1 VKNIFFLIFFL
12 IIALPGVYSALRM
25 WHNLSS
31 LTLVKWVVLSVYIL
45 LFISLAAGFFAE
57 KIIGTGLQRVFLSA
71 GFSFVVATVYFAMF
85 FLVFDLLMI
94 IFKLSGV
101 LSSFSPGIIVSIRQI
116 FVIAVLLTTTSLMA
130 WGKYRY
136 NNPVVTVREIDL
148 RKGESSSSSIKVVI
162 ASDLHL
168 GNNIRVKEL
177 RRFVSLINAQK
188 PDIVLLP
195 GDITDNE
202 LKPLAEQNMKDVL
215 SGISAP
221 YGVFAVPGN
230 HEFYG
235 GEKMEIIHYLESA
248 GITVLTD
255 RSILA
260 VNGEVAII
268 GRDDITNRERL
279 SLKTLME
286 GIDKDKVTILMDH
299 QPINLSEAEAAG
311 PDIQISGH
319 THNGQFWPGN
329 IIVKKIF
336 ELGYGYTKKSDTHF
350 IVTSGLGLWGPK
362 YRIGTDSEI
371 VLINLKYQT
380 GK

>member
-1 VKNIFFLIFFL
+1 VKHIFYLIFFL
-12 IIALPGVYSALRM
+12 TIALPGVYSALRM

-31 LTLVKWVVLSVYIL
+31 LSWIKWLSLSFYLL

-57 KIIGTGLQRVFLSA
+57 KIIGSGLQRVLLSA
-71 GFSFVVATVYFAMF
+71 GFSFVVATVYFALF
-85 FLVFDLLMI
+85 FLAFDLLMI
-94 IFKLSGV
+94 IFKLSGL
-101 LSSFSPGIIVSIRQI
+101 LSFFSPLTIVSIRQI
-116 FVIAVLLTTTSLMA
+116 FVITVLLTTTSLML

-136 NNPVVTVREIDL
+136 NNPVVTERDIDL
-148 RKGESSSSSIKVVI
+148 RKGESSSSYLKVVI

-168 GNNIRVKEL
+168 GDNIRVKEL
-177 RRFVSLINAQK
+177 ERFVSLINAQK

-215 SGISAP
+215 SRISAP

-235 GEKMEIIHYLESA
+235 GEKMEIINYLESA
-248 GITVLTD
+248 GIAVLAD
-255 RSILA
+255 SSALA
-260 VNGEVAII
+260 VNGEVTII
-268 GRDDITNRERL
+268 GRDDVTNRERL

-299 QPINLSEAEAAG
+299 QPIDLSEAEEAG

-329 IIVKKIF
+329 LVVKKIF
-336 ELGYGYTKKSDTHF
+336 ELGYGYKKKSETHF

-371 VLINLKYQT
+371 VLINLKY
-380 GK
+380 